1 MESWKLLIGVGEAGD
16 QLGDVPAGVR
26 ALIEGASEILVM
38 SPALPGRLDWLAGQT
53 DRTREIADERL
64 QAVLGQLEEAG
75 EKAAGVV
82 GSDDP
87 MMAFEDAIRDFA
99 PDHILIALRGRAKSG
114 WQESGLVD
122 QVIERFQ
129 LPVTVFAFEG

>member
-16 QLGDVPAGVR
+16 DLGEVPAGVR
-26 ALIEGASEILVM
+26 ALIDQASEILVM
-38 SPALPGRLDWLAGQT
+38 SPALPRRLDWLAGQT
-53 DRTREIADERL
+53 NRTREIADERL

-75 EKAAGVV
+75 EKADGVV

-87 MMAFEDAIRDFA
+87 IVAFEDAIREFA
-99 PDHILIALRGRAKSG
+99 PDHILIALRGQDKAG
-114 WQESGLVD
+114 WQENGLVD
-122 QVIERFQ
+122 QVLERFQ